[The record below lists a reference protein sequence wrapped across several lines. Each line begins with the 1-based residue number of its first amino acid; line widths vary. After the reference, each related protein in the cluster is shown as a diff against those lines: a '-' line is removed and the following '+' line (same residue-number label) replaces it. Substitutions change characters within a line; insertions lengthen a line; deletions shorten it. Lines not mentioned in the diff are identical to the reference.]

1 MVREAVRNAVP
12 AHRKTVRQYVERR
25 KRELG
30 LAEHETFVPQSY
42 RWGVEAQVDWYEAY
56 ADLNGERVKPQVFS
70 MRSMATERPSIGRIV
85 DASVVLIPEHSEA
98 TQLPSVPRSTAY
110 TGVIQ

>member
-1 MVREAVRNAVP
+1 MNWAWPN
-12 AHRKTVRQYVERR
+12 TRR
-25 KRELG
+25 SFRRVIAG
-30 LAEHETFVPQSY
+30 
-42 RWGVEAQVDWYEAY
+42 GVEAQVDWYEAY
-56 ADLNGERVKPQVFS
+56 ADLDGERVLQVFS